1 MASAPDDTLI
11 AIRIVDQVL
20 RNMGV
25 KMMKKNKQA
34 MKTTMATNVSNNVLV
49 QALVK

>member
-20 RNMGV
+20 INMGV
-25 KMMKKNKQA
+25 KMMKK
-34 MKTTMATNVSNNVLV
+34 TNR
-49 QALVK
+49 Q